1 MVILKILILLVQEH
15 SIFIHLFVSSSVSFI
30 SVLHLMEYKSFASLG
45 GFIPRCFILFD
56 TMVNGIVSLI
66 SQSDI
71 SLLVYRNATDF
82 CILILYPA
90 TLLNSLMSS
99 SSFLVVSLGFSMY
112 SRQFYLFPS
121 NLDTF
126 SSLIAVATTSK
137 TVLNKFVRVGIL
149 VLLLILEEMLLAFHS

>member
-1 MVILKILILLVQEH
+1 MKNAIGILIRIALNLQIALSSMVILKILILLVQEH

-90 TLLNSLMSS
+90 TLLNSLISAS
-99 SSFLVVSLGFSMY
+99 VFWWHVQDFLCIVSCHL
-112 SRQFYLFPS
+112 
-121 NLDTF
+121 
-126 SSLIAVATTSK
+126 
-137 TVLNKFVRVGIL
+137 
-149 VLLLILEEMLLAFHS
+149 